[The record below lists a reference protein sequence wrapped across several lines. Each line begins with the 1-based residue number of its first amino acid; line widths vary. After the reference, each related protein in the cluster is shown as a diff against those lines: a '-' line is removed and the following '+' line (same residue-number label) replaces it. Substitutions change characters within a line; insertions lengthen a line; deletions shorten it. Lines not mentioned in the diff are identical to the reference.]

1 MMPKEFVIPTN
12 TEIIFVADLFV
23 SDYIGGAELTTEAII
38 SYGNK
43 KIFRLHSESL
53 TPDIVELN
61 KDKYWILCNWG
72 SSPLEGRIQLVQSN
86 CKYSV
91 IEYDYKYCKYR
102 SSHLHYLATKEQC
115 NCHLEKHGKW
125 VAAFYKRAEHVFFMS
140 SGQMNEYLKFF
151 PQLKDNSKILSSV
164 WTKQD
169 LEKFQVLKNTR
180 NANNKWAILKG
191 GSWIKA
197 QQQTETYA
205 GINNIDYQLIG
216 NLPYEEFLEKLSEYK
231 GLIFHPAGFD
241 TCPRLVI
248 EAKLMGL
255 ELDLNENVQH
265 REEQWFSSE
274 NISDTISY
282 LEDSYSRFWKII
294 NKE

>member
-12 TEIIFVADLFV
+12 TEIIFVADLFA
-23 SDYIGGAELTTEAII
+23 SEYTGGAELTTEAII

-43 KIFRLHSESL
+43 KVFRLHSESL
-53 TPDIVELN
+53 TPEIVEAN
-61 KDKYWILCNWG
+61 KDKYWVLCNWS
-72 SSPLEGRIQLVQSN
+72 SSPIEGRIQLVQSN
-86 CKYSV
+86 CRYSI

-102 SSHLHYLATKEQC
+102 SSHLHFLSTKNAC
-115 NCHLEKHGKW
+115 DCHLDRHGKW
-125 VAAFYKRAEHVFFMS
+125 VAAFYKRAEHIFFMS
-140 SGQMNEYLKFF
+140 SGQKNEYIKFF
-151 PQLKDNSKILSSV
+151 PELEKNSKILSSV
-164 WTKQD
+164 WTKKD
-169 LEKFQVLKNTR
+169 IEKLEILRNTR
-180 NANNKWAILKG
+180 NPKNKWAILKG

-205 GINNIDYQLIG
+205 NLKGIEYELIG
-216 NLPYEEFLEKLSEYK
+216 NLPYEEFLKKLSEYK

-255 ELDLNENVQH
+255 DLDLNDNVQH
-265 REEQWFSSE
+265 SNEEWFRTD
-274 NISDTISY
+274 NIFDTISY
-282 LEDSYSRFWKII
+282 LEDCYNKFWKVI